1 MGEVATQQAH
11 TGRGGSC
18 TQRGDK
24 CGLGGARVAPLEA
37 LRPPSPAAGWGLEER
52 TLRAREAREGH
63 AIAARSDL
71 TALP

>member
-24 CGLGGARVAPLEA
+24 WGARVAPLEA

>member
-24 CGLGGARVAPLEA
+24 CARVAPLEA